1 MKYVGKENA
10 DHLIRVLQ
18 KHYKLSIDWEGSLYC
33 GITLKWNYKERY
45 LDISMPGYVEKM
57 LKRFK
62 HKKPDKP
69 VHSPYKA
76 QPKKYG
82 ASAQDPIPPD
92 TAPTL
97 NEDGKRHI
105 QRVVGAILYYA
116 RAVDMT
122 TQVGLSSLASEQ
134 TIATT
139 TTTDRVSHLLD
150 YLATYPDATVRYYA
164 SDMILNIHS
173 DASYLSE
180 TRSRSRVAGQ
190 FFLGSKPVT
199 DKPIP
204 LNGAILVFC
213 GILKFVVASA
223 AEAELGALFLN
234 CKEGKVV
241 RLILQELGHPQPPT
255 HVHCDNKTATGI
267 ANDTVKKHRSRSME
281 MRFFWVTDQVKDGHF
296 DVQWHPGQ
304 ENLADYFTKHFDGK
318 HHQEVRPWYLHTTN
332 SPRYLPRAAAPS
344 TLRGCVGTLPNGYI
358 RSVPLPRVTPVPLG
372 QQTRVPRVRPLTQQL
387 SRLTATR
394 RTLAAPSA

>member
-1 MKYVGKENA
+1 
-10 DHLIRVLQ
+10 
-18 KHYKLSIDWEGSLYC
+18 
-33 GITLKWNYKERY
+33 
-45 LDISMPGYVEKM
+45 
-57 LKRFK
+57 
-62 HKKPDKP
+62 
-69 VHSPYKA
+69 
-76 QPKKYG
+76 
-82 ASAQDPIPPD
+82 
-92 TAPTL
+92 
-97 NEDGKRHI
+97 
-105 QRVVGAILYYA
+105 
-116 RAVDMT
+116 
-122 TQVGLSSLASEQ
+122 
-134 TIATT
+134 
-139 TTTDRVSHLLD
+139 
-150 YLATYPDATVRYYA
+150 
-164 SDMILNIHS
+164 MILNIHS

-180 TRSRSRVAGQ
+180 NRSRTRVAGQ
-190 FFLGSKPVT
+190 FFLGSKPVK

-281 MRFFWVTDQVKDGHF
+281 MRFFWVTDQVKHGHF

-344 TLRGCVGTLPNGYI
+344 TLKGCIGTLPNGYI
-358 RSVPLPRVTPVPLG
+358 RSAPLPRVTPVPLG
-372 QQTRVPRVRPLTQQL
+372 QQTRVPRGRPLTQPL
-387 SRLTATR
+387 SRLTAKR
-394 RTLAAPSA
+394 CTLAAPSA